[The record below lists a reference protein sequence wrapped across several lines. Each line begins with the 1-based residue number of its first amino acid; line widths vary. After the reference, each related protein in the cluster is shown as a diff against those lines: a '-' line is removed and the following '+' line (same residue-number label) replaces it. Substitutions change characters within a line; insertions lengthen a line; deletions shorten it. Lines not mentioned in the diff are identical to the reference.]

1 MYRILIVDDHPLIAD
16 GLKKLIEEYKL
27 CSLPVVALNGS
38 ECLHKLRGYDFD
50 LVLLD
55 INLPDCS
62 GIDLCLTISSE
73 FPKIKI
79 LALTSFNEFTM
90 VRKMLDNGASGYL
103 LKNSMP
109 EEIVLGI
116 ETVMQGEQFLCHEID
131 ILMKKEAD
139 KHVFLTRRETEILKL
154 IVDGF
159 TNTEIAEKLFLG
171 EETIK
176 SYRKNLLYKLD
187 AKNTAV
193 LVKTAIEQKLI

>member
-27 CSLPVVALNGS
+27 CSSPVVALNGS
-38 ECLHKLRGYDFD
+38 ECLRKLRGYDFD